1 MARLH
6 MARMYSKFFNSIAE
20 FIDYADERPKEFK
33 FDHNKEKWQTLEDSR
48 DGFHGSWSNVKKRF
62 HNHDVNKE
70 ASLTAGIMS
79 EINCADFTEARW
91 EFKQRMEEGDII
103 DIGRYLD
110 GQEKFWCGVRRCIA
124 TKRVVRVYMGFGGS
138 CGRDADELA
147 VCGAAAVTLTEIL
160 ESLGIGVELWGVASS
175 TGLLVNPNGPDDHGQ
190 VVIKLK
196 DSDEFSDL
204 GMINFICGNDAVFRN
219 GVFRSWVKLGEEEG
233 RRLDSCLGY
242 SREPKLDEIGL
253 CDEEKQCAL
262 VMPKMYSVSEAR
274 SWLIDLINNKIKFLT
289 GERKEDAKDG
299 GGET

>member
-1 MARLH
+1 MGRQ
-6 MARMYSKFFNSIAE
+6 MFSKFFNSIAE
-20 FIDYADERPKEFK
+20 FIDYADKKPKEFK
-33 FDHNKEKWQTLEDSR
+33 FDRNKEQWQTLEDAR
-48 DGFHGSWSNVKKRF
+48 GGFHGSWDTVKKRF
-62 HNHDVNKE
+62 RNHDVNKE

-79 EINCADFTEARW
+79 EINCADFSEARW

-110 GQEKFWCGVRRCIA
+110 GQEKFWCGVKRCMA
-124 TKRVVRVYMGFGGS
+124 TKRVVRVYMGFGGC

-160 ESLGIGVELWGVASS
+160 ESLGIGVELWGVAPS
-175 TGLLVNPNGPDDHGQ
+175 TGLFTDNDHGQ

-219 GVFRSWVKLGEEEG
+219 GVFRAWVKLAEEEG
-233 RRLDSCLGY
+233 KKLDYGLGY

-253 CDEEKQCAL
+253 CEEEKQCAL
-262 VMPKMYSVSEAR
+262 VMPKMYEVSEAR

-289 GERKEDAKDG
+289 GERKEDAKDEATG
-299 GGET
+299 GGSR

>member
-1 MARLH
+1 MAK
-6 MARMYSKFFNSIAE
+6 MFSKFFNSVAE
-20 FIDYADERPKEFK
+20 FIDYADEKPKEFK
-33 FDHNKEKWQTLEDSR
+33 FDRNKEQWETLENAKDG
-48 DGFHGSWSNVKKRF
+48 GFHGCWNTVKKRF
-62 HNHDVNKE
+62 RNHDVNKE

-110 GQEKFWCGVRRCIA
+110 GQEKFWCGVKRCMA
-124 TKRVVRVYMGFGGS
+124 TKRVVRVYMGFGG
-138 CGRDADELA
+138 CRGRDADELA

-160 ESLGIGVELWGVASS
+160 ESLGIGVELWGVTSS
-175 TGLLVNPNGPDDHGQ
+175 TGLFADNDHGQ

-219 GVFRSWVKLGEEEG
+219 GVFRSWVKLAEEEG
-233 RRLDSCLGY
+233 KKLVHGLGY
-242 SREPKLDEIGL
+242 SREPQLDEIGL
-253 CDEEKQCAL
+253 CEEEKQCAL
-262 VMPKMYSVSEAR
+262 VMPKMYEVSEAR

-289 GERKEDAKDG
+289 GERKEDAE
-299 GGET
+299 GETEGGA